1 MAFQFIAAM
10 VMMVISVAISYYSAK
25 RVGTGSKPA
34 PDNPEIPTAKE
45 GTSIPVV
52 FGTILVKNPQVID
65 YFDPKTEE
73 IKS

>member
-25 RVGTGSKPA
+25 RTGGETPA

-52 FGTILVKNPQVID
+52 FGTMLIKNPQVID
-65 YFDPKTEE
+65 YFDPRTEE

>member
-10 VMMVISVAISYYSAK
+10 VMMVLSVAISYYSAK
-25 RVGTGSKPA
+25 RMGGGNTPA

-45 GTSIPVV
+45 GTNIPVV
-52 FGTILVKNPQVID
+52 FGTMLIKNPQVID